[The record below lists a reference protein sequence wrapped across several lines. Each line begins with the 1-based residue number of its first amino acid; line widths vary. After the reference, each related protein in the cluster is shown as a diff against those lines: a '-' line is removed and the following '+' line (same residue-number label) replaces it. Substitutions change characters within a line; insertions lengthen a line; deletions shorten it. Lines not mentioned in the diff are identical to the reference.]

1 MPTKTVRAKRLLNRE
16 AEFERLAENAR
27 TSTMREEYRA
37 TAAQYRRL
45 AVAEA
50 IGAGAVGRELPK

>member
-1 MPTKTVRAKRLLNRE
+1 MSRQLVRAKRFLDRE
-16 AEFERLAENAR
+16 AEFERLAEDAG
-27 TSTMREEYRA
+27 TSVMQEEYRA

-50 IGAGAVGRELPK
+50 ISAGAADELPG